1 MCTIYAIDT
10 DWAWY
15 YISCVACNK
24 KVTPIHPAG
33 SAVPSNKDKPK
44 FWCDNCRIVVT
55 RVVAKYMLYAKVMDA
70 TGESKCLLFDTVAED
85 IIGASAK
92 TILGGSLQEIDN
104 PDDIPDQLKNLVGKT
119 FLFLVAIGKEN
130 IWGGKDTYKV
140 SKVLQKD
147 GLLVEETP
155 QESTEMMNPA
165 TIVSGDQVFT
175 SVGDMFFNSQL
186 LITYSQETTESNT
199 PSSKRVYAA
208 NNDPGEQTSTSKK

>member
-1 MCTIYAIDT
+1 
-10 DWAWY
+10 
-15 YISCVACNK
+15 
-24 KVTPIHPAG
+24 
-33 SAVPSNKDKPK
+33 
-44 FWCDNCRIVVT
+44 
-55 RVVAKYMLYAKVMDA
+55 MDA

-165 TIVSGDQVFT
+165 TIVSGDQ
-175 SVGDMFFNSQL
+175 L

-208 NNDPGEQTSTSKK
+208 NNDPGEQTSTSKKPVVIKKPRLVNVKVEKNP